1 MNLTEEQILALAP
14 DESSKKSG
22 KDLANASKWVTKSFN
37 DQALWG
43 ECQGSGSKPYQTQV
57 DLSGI
62 AFKCSCPSRKFPC
75 KHGIGLLL
83 LFSRQK
89 NIFSEAELPAWV
101 NEWLGKRA
109 EKQEKQVEKKDAPV
123 DEAAQL
129 KRQQARVKK
138 VNDGIQE
145 LKLWLKDIIR
155 NGILLMPE
163 KGNAYFEG
171 MAKRMV
177 DAQAPGLANMVRQLG
192 AINFYAEGWESIFLE
207 QLSKI
212 YTVAESFLH
221 IDALPDVLQQDIRTG
236 IGFTQSHEELK
247 SQDGITDIWL
257 VLSKQTSEE
266 DNITTEKFWLYGTKT
281 RQHALV
287 LQFIVRGQG
296 GQLSLMPG
304 LFIEAELVFFPS
316 VTPLRALVK
325 KQIAITSAI
334 SFSKYNNWLQVA
346 EAETQYSS
354 ILPLGGERAYTVQ
367 QLKPVQ
373 IAGKWWLKDAEGS
386 IMLLQNENKVIW
398 NLLAL
403 SGGDALDMTVIGKEK
418 DFEAVGIWK
427 DETYTI
433 L

>member
-22 KDLANASKWVTKSFN
+22 KDLANPSKWVSKGYN
-37 DQALWG
+37 DLALWG

-57 DLSGI
+57 DLTNI

-75 KHGIGLLL
+75 KHGLGLLL
-83 LFSRQK
+83 QFSRQK
-89 NIFSEAELPAWV
+89 NTFSETASPAWV
-101 NEWLGKRA
+101 SEWLSKRV

-129 KRQQARVKK
+129 KRQQARLQK

-163 KGNAYFEG
+163 KGGNFFEG
-171 MAKRMV
+171 MTKRMV
-177 DAQAPGLANMVRQLG
+177 DAQAPGLANMVKQLG
-192 AINFYAEGWESIFLE
+192 ATNFYEEGWQSNFLE
-207 QLSKI
+207 QLLRI
-212 YTVAESFLH
+212 YTIAEGFTHVA
-221 IDALPDVLQQDIRTG
+221 ALPDLLQQDIRAS
-236 IGFTQSHEELK
+236 IGFTQNQEELK
-247 SQDGITDIWL
+247 SHDGVTDIWF
-257 VLSKQTSEE
+257 VLSKQINEE
-266 DNITTEKFWLYGTKT
+266 DNVTTERFWLHGTKT
-281 RQHALV
+281 NQYALI

-304 LFIEAELVFFPS
+304 LFVEAELVFFPS
-316 VTPLRALVK
+316 VMPLRALVK
-325 KQIAITSAI
+325 KQIATTSVTH
-334 SFSKYNNWLQVA
+334 FSKYKNWLQVA
-346 EAETQYSS
+346 ETETTNSS
-354 ILPLGGERAYTVQ
+354 LLPLGGERAFVVQ

-373 IAGKWWLKDAEGS
+373 IGNSWWLKDEADAV
-386 IMLLQNENKVIW
+386 MPLKNERRIIW

-403 SGGDALDMTVIGKEK
+403 SGGEALDMTVIGKEK
-418 DFEAVGIWK
+418 NFEAVGVWK
-427 DETYTI
+427 EDAYNT